1 MQEEE
6 KRVRED
12 RRGRDFEASRTTV
25 PRKPDPTYSPPESL
39 LRPKVRGTWLQ
50 TAFQVLQVLQ
60 EAFETR
66 GHVHERIKG
75 RLSEYFGDTW
85 GASE

>member
-1 MQEEE
+1 MWEAHPSFTKSKGDGTRPLQLYHPLSTQS
-6 KRVRED
+6 
-12 RRGRDFEASRTTV
+12 ASRTTV

-60 EAFETR
+60 FSSTVCADKLATM
-66 GHVHERIKG
+66 I
-75 RLSEYFGDTW
+75 S
-85 GASE
+85 